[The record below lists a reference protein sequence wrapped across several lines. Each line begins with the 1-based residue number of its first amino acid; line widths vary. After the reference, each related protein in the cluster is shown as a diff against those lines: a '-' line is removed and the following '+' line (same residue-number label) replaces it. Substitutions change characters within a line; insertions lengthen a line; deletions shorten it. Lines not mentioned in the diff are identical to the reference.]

1 MKYFVVLAVFGGL
14 ASMGYGLQSTWGWG
28 AVALVHGAMLLIAGL
43 CVAAGELN
51 DEAS

>member
-14 ASMGYGLQSTWGWG
+14 ASLGYGLQSTWGWE

-43 CVAAGELN
+43 CVAGELHN
-51 DEAS
+51 DAS